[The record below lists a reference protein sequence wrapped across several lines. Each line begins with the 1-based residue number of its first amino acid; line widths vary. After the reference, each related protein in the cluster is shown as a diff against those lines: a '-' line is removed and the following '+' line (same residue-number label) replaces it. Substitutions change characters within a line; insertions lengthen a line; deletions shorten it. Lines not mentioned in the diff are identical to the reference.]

1 MEVKYSDAK
10 NKLDHLIADRKSF
23 ILIGIDIDDLMNASK
38 LVEIAIENQG
48 LKCRVY
54 TRNRAYAAGA
64 MAWTGVGLISLG
76 SIAAHNL
83 ATFNPDYEVGRCVID
98 NRLYVTYK
106 K

>member
-1 MEVKYSDAK
+1 MKIKYSDAK
-10 NKLDHLIADRKSF
+10 NKLNQLISNRESF
-23 ILIGIDIDDLMNASK
+23 VLIGIDIDNLVNAAK
-38 LVEIAIENQG
+38 FVELAIENQG
-48 LKCRVY
+48 LKCRIY

-64 MAWTGVGLISLG
+64 MAWTGVGLLSLG

-83 ATFNPDYEVGRCVID
+83 ATFNPDYEIGRCIVD